1 MNELKPINYKEEIV
15 ITTKTL
21 AKIYE
26 CDTNNIK
33 QNFHYAKEKF
43 KEGKHYYELKGNDL
57 KDFKR
62 LIENSNQPLYEE
74 IKFSPKL
81 YLWTK
86 RGASRHCKMLGTDKA
101 WEMFDSLEENYFNP
115 KPQLT
120 KKEELL
126 LKLFSKD
133 PMEVAKAHEQLV
145 ELEKQP
151 LLETIE
157 IQKPKVNYF
166 DTFMNSQGCY
176 TSTQVAKLF
185 KLSSAR
191 KLNTILNENK
201 IIYKQ
206 GNNWLPYSTT
216 NKEWFKVTIGEKNTH
231 NYSQLKFTPKG
242 IYELSKLLNI
252 TLNEED
258 LKQL

>member
-1 MNELKPINYKEEIV
+1 MNELQVFTNEELGKVRVIKINNEPWFVGKDV
-15 ITTKTL
+15 
-21 AKIYE
+21 AKILGY
-26 CDTNNIK
+26 TNSSDALKKHIDEEDK
-33 QNFHYAKEKF
+33 QVILKSQFATLEIPNRGMTMINESGLYSLILSSKLSSAKKF
-43 KEGKHYYELKGNDL
+43 KRWITSEVLPQIRE
-57 KDFKR
+57 
-62 LIENSNQPLYEE
+62 
-74 IKFSPKL
+74 
-81 YLWTK
+81 T
-86 RGASRHCKMLGTDKA
+86 GAYIPS
-101 WEMFDSLEENYFNP
+101 S
-115 KPQLT
+115 QLT

>member
-1 MNELKPINYKEEIV
+1 MNELQVFTNEELGKVRVIKINNEPWFVGKDV
-15 ITTKTL
+15 
-21 AKIYE
+21 AKILGY
-26 CDTNNIK
+26 TNSSDALKKHIDEEDK
-33 QNFHYAKEKF
+33 QVILKSQFATLEIPNRGMTMINESGLYSLILSSKLLSAKKF
-43 KEGKHYYELKGNDL
+43 KRWVTSEVLPQIRE
-57 KDFKR
+57 
-62 LIENSNQPLYEE
+62 
-74 IKFSPKL
+74 
-81 YLWTK
+81 T
-86 RGASRHCKMLGTDKA
+86 GAYIPS
-101 WEMFDSLEENYFNP
+101 S
-115 KPQLT
+115 QLT
-120 KKEELL
+120 KKEQLL

-145 ELEKQP
+145 ELEKKP

-206 GNNWLPYSTT
+206 GDNWLPYSTT

-252 TLNEED
+252 TLKEED

>member
-1 MNELKPINYKEEIV
+1 MTKKGCEFLAHKTTGEKGDIFTIRYMDRFEEM
-15 ITTKTL
+15 K
-21 AKIYE
+21 
-26 CDTNNIK
+26 NI
-33 QNFHYAKEKF
+33 
-43 KEGKHYYELKGNDL
+43 
-57 KDFKR
+57 
-62 LIENSNQPLYEE
+62 INSNEQL
-74 IKFSPKL
+74 
-81 YLWTK
+81 
-86 RGASRHCKMLGTDKA
+86 KA
-101 WEMFDSLEENYFNP
+101 
-115 KPQLT
+115 K
-120 KKEELL
+120 LL
-126 LKLFSKD
+126 LDIYNGGQEGIVASK
-133 PMEVAKAHEQLV
+133 QLV

-252 TLNEED
+252 TLDEED
-258 LKQL
+258 LQEMTNDD

>member
-1 MNELKPINYKEEIV
+1 MNELQIFNNNEFGKIRALEINNEPWFVGKDVATILGYSNSSDALKVHVDEEDKCKKDEIV
-15 ITTKTL
+15 IHDSIGRKQKPL
-21 AKIYE
+21 LINESGLYSLILSSKLSSAK
-26 CDTNNIK
+26 
-33 QNFHYAKEKF
+33 KF
-43 KEGKHYYELKGNDL
+43 KRWVTSEVLPQI
-57 KDFKR
+57 R
-62 LIENSNQPLYEE
+62 Q
-74 IKFSPKL
+74 
-81 YLWTK
+81 T
-86 RGASRHCKMLGTDKA
+86 GAYIPS
-101 WEMFDSLEENYFNP
+101 S
-115 KPQLT
+115 QLT
-120 KKEELL
+120 KKEQLL

-145 ELEKQP
+145 ELEKKP

-216 NKEWFKVTIGEKNTH
+216 NKEWFKVTIGERNTH